1 MMSILRPVVDLM
13 EQILPPNTELVL
25 HDLTHPDASVVAI
38 ANGQVSG
45 RSVGSPILS
54 GPKDDHAFTAA
65 FATTTEASD
74 EGHAMVGVYP
84 TVSPAGT
91 PLKSA
96 TVIFRSESGTPL
108 AALCAN
114 VDLQMLKLVHA
125 WVGRAIDGPS
135 NVKVNG
141 ETHAESADMDA
152 LMAEIIESAV
162 QNLAKPVLLMT
173 KDEKSK
179 AVEEMLRRGLFI
191 VKGSVPRAAKAL
203 GLSRY
208 TVYNYLEAIRQR
220 EQQAPPTRKSSIA
233 ATNLASVQRPATARK
248 RGSVAD

>member
-1 MMSILRPVVDLM
+1 MSILRPVVDLM
-13 EQILPPNTELVL
+13 AQILPPNTELVL
-25 HDLTHPDASVVAI
+25 HDLTHPDTSVIAI

-45 RSVGSPILS
+45 RTVGSPILS
-54 GPKDDHAFTAA
+54 GPKDDQAFAVA

-96 TVIFRSESGTPL
+96 TVIFRSKSGVPL

-125 WVGRAIDGPS
+125 WIGRAIDGPS
-135 NVKVNG
+135 NVTVNG
-141 ETHAESADMDA
+141 GAHTETADMDT

-162 QNLAKPVLLMT
+162 QNLGKPVLLMT

-208 TVYNYLEAIRQR
+208 TVYNYLEEIRQR
-220 EQQAPPTRKSSIA
+220 EKQAPPKRKSSTTV
-233 ATNLASVQRPATARK
+233 TNRASVLGQATARK

>member
-1 MMSILRPVVDLM
+1 
-13 EQILPPNTELVL
+13 
-25 HDLTHPDASVVAI
+25 
-38 ANGQVSG
+38 
-45 RSVGSPILS
+45 
-54 GPKDDHAFTAA
+54 
-65 FATTTEASD
+65 
-74 EGHAMVGVYP
+74 MVGVYP

>member
-1 MMSILRPVVDLM
+1 MAILRPVIELM

-25 HDLTHPDASVVAI
+25 HDLTHPDTSVVAI

-45 RSVGSPILS
+45 RAVGSPILS
-54 GPKDDHAFTAA
+54 GPKNDQAFAAA

-74 EGHAMVGVYP
+74 QGHAMVGIYP
-84 TVSPAGT
+84 TVSPTGT

-108 AALCAN
+108 VALCAN

-125 WVGRAIDGPS
+125 WVGRAIDGPPD
-135 NVKVNG
+135 VKANG
-141 ETHAESADMDA
+141 EPHAESADMDA

-162 QNLAKPVLLMT
+162 QNLGKPVVLMT
-173 KDEKSK
+173 KEEKSK

-208 TVYNYLEAIRQR
+208 TVYNYLEEIRQR
-220 EQQAPPTRKSSIA
+220 DQQIPTKRKSST
-233 ATNLASVQRPATARK
+233 ATTNRTSAQKPTPARK
-248 RGSVAD
+248 RGASAV

>member
-1 MMSILRPVVDLM
+1 MSILRPVVDLM

-45 RSVGSPILS
+45 RSVGSPILG
-54 GPKDDHAFTAA
+54 GPKNDQAFTAA
-65 FATTTEASD
+65 FATTTEASGG
-74 EGHAMVGVYP
+74 GHAMVGVYP

-96 TVIFRSESGTPL
+96 TVIFRSESGIPL

-135 NVKVNG
+135 NVKANG
-141 ETHAESADMDA
+141 ETHVESADMDA

-208 TVYNYLEAIRQR
+208 TVYNYLEEIRRR
-220 EQQAPPTRKSSIA
+220 EQQAPPKQKSSIA
-233 ATNLASVQRPATARK
+233 ATNRASVQRSATARK
-248 RGSVAD
+248 RGPVVD